1 MAFFS
6 SKFQAFLQRWWE
18 YEVRGIERPNPNLT
32 ARSGFYFFHRG
43 LPFCHYSFTNHFAIT
58 ASRATHLC
66 TPTIHACVVV
76 AGLVALSTG
85 PLEPLFISIGANLV
99 ISETAS
105 LCMLGDANVPISEPV
120 LRPFK
125 KYFVGAFSYYVL
137 RRSGGLGRPVIL
149 LSSNLVP
156 ELAQILN
163 FVCRSSGCA
172 I

>member
-1 MAFFS
+1 M
-6 SKFQAFLQRWWE
+6 
-18 YEVRGIERPNPNLT
+18 
-32 ARSGFYFFHRG
+32 
-43 LPFCHYSFTNHFAIT
+43 
-58 ASRATHLC
+58 
-66 TPTIHACVVV
+66 

-85 PLEPLFISIGANLV
+85 PLEPLSISIGANLI

-125 KYFVGAFSYYVL
+125 KCFVGAFSYDVL

-149 LSSNLVP
+149 LSSNLVS
-156 ELAQILN
+156 ELAQILK